1 MSSPVSIVG
10 TPKVYTVTIAASA
23 SESSAIEIQGQIN
36 GFAIEMP
43 TEWTTAAITFL
54 GAHGPDGTYK
64 KIVGDTGTELSV
76 TAATSEIIVVDTATK
91 VQALRAMKY
100 IKVRSGT
107 AASPVVQTANRTLYL
122 ITK

>member
-23 SESSAIEIQGQIN
+23 SESGAIEIEGQIN

-43 TEWTTAAITFL
+43 AAWDAAAITFL
-54 GAHGPDGTYK
+54 GAHDPNGTFK

-76 TAATSEIIVVDTATK
+76 TAATSEIIAVDTATK

>member
-1 MSSPVSIVG
+1 MSSPISIVG
-10 TPKVYTVTIAASA
+10 SPKVYTVTIAASA
-23 SESSAIEIQGQIN
+23 SQSSEIELQGQIN

-43 TEWTTAAITFL
+43 NAWDTAGITFL
-54 GAHGPDGTYK
+54 GSHTAGGTYK

-76 TAATSEIIVVDTATK
+76 TAATNEMIAIDTATK
-91 VQALRAMKY
+91 AQALKAFKY

-107 AASPVVQTANRTLYL
+107 VASPVVQTAERILYL